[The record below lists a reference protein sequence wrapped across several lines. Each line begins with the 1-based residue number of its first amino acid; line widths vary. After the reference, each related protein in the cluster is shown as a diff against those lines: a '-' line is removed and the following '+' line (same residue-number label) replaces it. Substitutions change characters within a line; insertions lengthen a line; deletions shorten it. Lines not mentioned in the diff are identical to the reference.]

1 MIEGVHSAFLS
12 DVLTYRQIY
21 VERAKTALHAE
32 YDKVTLAVLAAVL
45 QALAKHRVTRF
56 DRTNMRTLTL
66 VVSDVL
72 KEFDIASRTYTKH
85 ITDWLVRYTRDETVF
100 FATSMRRAIVLPDEG
115 TEADEQPAEAAPVW
129 PLIAGTIVGATGLTM
144 KQTLDKLLKDQ
155 RAMLRQTIQRARA
168 LNMTTEQLLAVLEG
182 TASRLRKDG
191 LLTRMRNFA
200 ATTVDTIVQ
209 FGMSASRLQAM
220 QRYMDY
226 VIGYTW
232 VSVLDARTSDICRS
246 LSGQRFRFGQ
256 GPTPPMHLR
265 CRSHIEPIFSLN
277 TMFREGFGKA
287 FTAGETYYQWLK
299 RQTADLQDD
308 VLGPTKGRLFR
319 SGGLTADQFAVT
331 VVDRK
336 FQPLTLA
343 ELRKKNPDAFEK
355 AKL

>member
-32 YDKVTLAVLAAVL
+32 YDKVTIVVLAAVL
-45 QALAKHRVTRF
+45 QALAQHRVTRF
-56 DRTNMRTLTL
+56 DMTNKRTLTL
-66 VVSDVL
+66 IVSDVL

-85 ITDWLVRYTRDETVF
+85 ILDWLVRYTRDETVF
-100 FATSMRRAIVLPDEG
+100 FSSSIRAAIELPQEDE
-115 TEADEQPAEAAPVW
+115 AEQPAEQAAVW
-129 PLIAGTIVGATGLTM
+129 PLIAGTIVGATGLTIQ
-144 KQTLDKLLKDQ
+144 QTLNKLLSDQ
-155 RAMLRQTIQRARA
+155 RMQIRQTIQRARA
-168 LNMTTEQLLAVLEG
+168 MNMTTEQLLAFLQG
-182 TASRLRKDG
+182 TPSRLLKDG
-191 LLTRMRNFA
+191 LMTKMRNFA
-200 ATTVDTIVQ
+200 ATTVDTLVQ

-220 QRYMDY
+220 QKFMDY
-226 VIGYTW
+226 VVGYTW

-246 LSGQRFRFGQ
+246 LSGQRFRYGQ
-256 GPTPPMHLR
+256 GPVPPMHLR
-265 CRSHIEPIFSLN
+265 CRSHIEPIFSLEA
-277 TMFREGFGKA
+277 MFREGFSKA

-299 RQTADLQDD
+299 RQSADLQDD

-343 ELRKKNPDAFEK
+343 ELRKKRPDAFK
-355 AKL
+355 NAGL